1 MPNLY
6 RVRYE
11 LGGATGCIRAGDR
24 EEADT
29 LADYIRR
36 RNVYGRVWIEGPE
49 WEAVYRGAKHLE
61 DDPCPLV
68 SGGVEFAGQQP

>member
-11 LGGATGCIRAGDR
+11 FAGATGCYCAVDR
-24 EEADT
+24 RDALREAARLDFHFRGM
-29 LADYIRR
+29 AD
-36 RNVYGRVWIEGPE
+36 VWIEPPE

-61 DDPCPLV
+61 DDPCPLAT
-68 SGGVEFAGQQP
+68 GGVEFE